1 MGDDERFAKSLGL
14 FNLAEWKSASTSMF
28 REEDALKEE
37 EIVQQNRISLGTRG
51 GNSRRS
57 LRFSVFRGAL
67 REHQRFQGISENF
80 LSNKK
85 NNSIKI
91 SGNLF
96 RGKTRIQML
105 VGGLVE
111 CLDDLG
117 CTATDQQLEKW
128 ACLIYESMSAPSR
141 TFHSVQHV
149 FDVAVGAD
157 SVQKL
162 AAFFHDIIYYSIDGG
177 LSEGQSKILKDI
189 INEEGDEVYIT
200 KEKMDTTISM
210 VMDIFG
216 FTPGMRL
223 DKFKGLNEFL
233 SACLALRCYE
243 NNLDPEILAAIA
255 ACIEA
260 TIPFRKPDSKGRTPA
275 EVLFQR
281 IKKANCDYN
290 LELNE
295 DELIGVIQ
303 RAVDLGNRDLANF
316 STPEHAVFLSMTW
329 NLLPESNISLRNT
342 TAFRISD
349 FAFALKKMAGFFE
362 VLDPTVIFMS
372 FGDEAHLQRV
382 EEKTEKARKNIQIAM
397 KYMRC
402 KGMAISVVAAIAQL
416 TGGDAPLALF
426 LGDLPEQHHTSI
438 SIDDLIGTDY
448 EADGPVELDEVVLQ
462 LLKNGRESESKF
474 DIKNSPLA
482 AYLYTLMGDKG
493 LEECYKHVVHPMN
506 DEHSKKLLDEI
517 PACAAIK
524 ILDTSAQIAV
534 TRAAA
539 LNMLRLQY
547 EEKI

>member
-1 MGDDERFAKSLGL
+1 MGENELFAKSLGL
-14 FNLAEWKSASTSMF
+14 FNPTVWRSSTALFADDMDIKAKETNEKDHPPLAT
-28 REEDALKEE
+28 R
-37 EIVQQNRISLGTRG
+37 RG
-51 GNSRRS
+51 GRDRRS

-67 REHQRFQGISENF
+67 REHQRVQGISDSF
-80 LSNKK
+80 LSSKK
-85 NNSIKI
+85 RNSVKT

-96 RGKTRIQML
+96 NGQTRIQML
-105 VGGLVE
+105 VGGLIE
-111 CLDDLG
+111 CLEDLG

-177 LSEGQSKILKDI
+177 LSEGQSKMLKDI

-200 KEKMDTTISM
+200 KEEMDSTISM
-210 VMDIFG
+210 TMDIFG

-233 SACLALRCYE
+233 SACLAVRCYE
-243 NNLDPEILAAIA
+243 GNLDPEILAAIA

-260 TIPFRKPDSKGRTPA
+260 TIPFRKPDAEGRTPA
-275 EVLFQR
+275 EALFQR
-281 IKKANCDYN
+281 LEKANRDYN
-290 LELNE
+290 LELND

-349 FAFALKKMAGFFE
+349 FAFALKKMSGFFE
-362 VLDPTVIFMS
+362 TLDPNVIFMS
-372 FGDEAHLQRV
+372 FRDEEKLKFV
-382 EEKTEKARKNIQIAM
+382 ENKTEKARKNIKVAM

-402 KGMAISVVAAIAQL
+402 KGMAISVVAAIAQM

-426 LGDLPEQHHTSI
+426 LGDLPERHHTSI

-448 EADGPVELDEVVLQ
+448 EADGPVELDEIVLQ
-462 LLKNGRESESKF
+462 LLKNGREAESKF

-493 LEECYKHVVHPMN
+493 LEDCYKHVVHPM
-506 DEHSKKLLDEI
+506 DDKHSRKLLDEI
-517 PACAAIK
+517 PVCASIK
-524 ILDTSAQIAV
+524 ILDACSQIAV

-539 LNMLRLQY
+539 LKKLRD
-547 EEKI
+547 EFEKKV

>member
-1 MGDDERFAKSLGL
+1 
-14 FNLAEWKSASTSMF
+14 
-28 REEDALKEE
+28 
-37 EIVQQNRISLGTRG
+37 
-51 GNSRRS
+51 
-57 LRFSVFRGAL
+57 
-67 REHQRFQGISENF
+67 
-80 LSNKK
+80 
-85 NNSIKI
+85 
-91 SGNLF
+91 
-96 RGKTRIQML
+96 ML
-105 VGGLVE
+105 VGGIIE
-111 CLDDLG
+111 CLEDLG
-117 CTATDQQLEKW
+117 CTATDQQLEEW

-177 LSEGQSKILKDI
+177 LSEGQSNILKDI
-189 INEEGDEVYIT
+189 IVEDGDDVYIT
-200 KEKMDTTISM
+200 KNKLDTTISM
-210 VMDIFG
+210 TMDIFG
-216 FTPGMRL
+216 FEPGMRL
-223 DKFKGLNEFL
+223 DIFKGLNEFL

-260 TIPFRKPDSKGRTPA
+260 TIPFRNPDSEGRSPA
-275 EVLFQR
+275 EALYQR
-281 IKKANCDYN
+281 LEKVNIEYN

-295 DELIGVIQ
+295 DELVGVIQ

-316 STPEHAVFLSMTW
+316 ATPEHAVFLSMTW

-362 VLDPTVIFMS
+362 ALDPKVIFMS
-372 FGDEAHLQRV
+372 FRDDTAYQRV
-382 EEKTEKARKNIQIAM
+382 EDRTVKARKNIQVAM

-426 LGDLPEQHHTSI
+426 LGDLPERHHTSI

-462 LLKNGRESESKF
+462 LLKDGREAESKF

-493 LEECYKHVVHPMN
+493 LKECYKYVVHPMD
-506 DEHSKKLLDEI
+506 DEHSRKLLDNI
-517 PACAAIK
+517 PPRAAIK
-524 ILDTSAQIAV
+524 ILEASAKIAV

-539 LNMLRLQY
+539 LNMLRLQF
-547 EEKI
+547 EEGFEC